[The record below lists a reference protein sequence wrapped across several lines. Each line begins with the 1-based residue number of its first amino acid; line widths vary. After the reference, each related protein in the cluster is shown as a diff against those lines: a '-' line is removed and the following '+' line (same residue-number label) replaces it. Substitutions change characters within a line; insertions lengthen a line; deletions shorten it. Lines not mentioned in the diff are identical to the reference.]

1 MRALDLK
8 APGANSAA
16 MHSAPRLPDLPSE
29 KAALRVLYEQG
40 RMSRADLARVLG
52 LNRSSSGHIIAALI
66 DQGLVHETAA
76 SAPTPGPGRP
86 GILLDLVP
94 EAMCFLG
101 LELGVEHLSVVE
113 LDLSARVLRAETQA
127 FDGATASV
135 SLALAHALQMAG
147 RPARLAGLGIAVPAQ
162 MDGAGG
168 LRLAPLLGWRDLD
181 LASLARQVGTL
192 PESLPLRAEN
202 DANAFALGVT
212 WGRRMAAPGV
222 TLLVNMETGVGG
234 GILIDGRL
242 FRGGGGLAGEIGHMQ
257 MSPGGP
263 AVEERLGLGR
273 LVRDYGAPLA
283 SFLAAVAEREPR
295 AVMIAEDWAQ
305 TLAFA
310 LTQTCRVIDADRVV
324 LGGSVAALYPLVAA
338 RVQAHRL
345 AAQTQSFPLPPI
357 ELAPD
362 STFGAAFGAA
372 AMMHQR
378 ALSGAETPT

>member
-1 MRALDLK
+1 ML
-8 APGANSAA
+8 PGLS
-16 MHSAPRLPDLPSE
+16 SE
-29 KAALRVLYEQG
+29 KAALRALYEEG
-40 RMSRADLARVLG
+40 PMSRADLARSLG
-52 LNRSSSGHIIAALI
+52 LNRSSSGHIISGLLS
-66 DQGLVHETAA
+66 QGLVRE
-76 SAPTPGPGRP
+76 SAGAPIHGPGRP

-94 EAMCFLG
+94 EALSFLG
-101 LELGVEHLSVVE
+101 LELGVEHISVVE
-113 LDLSARVLRAETQA
+113 LDLAARIRRSISQP

-135 SLALAHALQMAG
+135 SLALAHGLRLAG
-147 RPARLAGLGIAVPAQ
+147 RPERLAGIGIAVPGQ
-162 MDGAGG
+162 MNKTGQ

-181 LASLARQVGTL
+181 IAALARTVGDLPDSLA
-192 PESLPLRAEN
+192 LRCEN

-212 WGRRMAAPGV
+212 WGRRQSAPGV

-257 MSPGGP
+257 LAPKGASI
-263 AVEERLGLGR
+263 EERLGLGR
-273 LVRDYGAPLA
+273 LLTDYQAPLPD
-283 SFLAAVAEREPR
+283 FLTAVADREPR
-295 AVMIAEDWAQ
+295 AVLIAEDWAE

-345 AAQTQSFPLPPI
+345 AAARQSFPLPPI

-362 STFGAAFGAA
+362 TPFGAAFGAA
-372 AMMHQR
+372 AMMHQT
-378 ALSGAETPT
+378 ALEAL